1 MVSSVCYFSLEFQKS
16 APSINRLFSLSLHP
30 FAIFISIFHLCSWSD
45 NLYATWNLKPLQ
57 SSIGDCCCCFT
68 FSTLLALQFS
78 SRSSTISFSRSLLFF
93 GRDDQLSARDSAIF
107 HRNFQVWISN
117 EKRNPVR
124 VKFAFLCKI
133 KLWIHN
139 ATLSTCEKIPY
150 EIGIQN
156 WDRIPYPNCSSVFI
170 VLEIFEFWGL
180 DSNEKYGGK

>member
-1 MVSSVCYFSLEFQKS
+1 MKKGRTLLSYIVNSRVYHILTVLTAANLGKLAMLNLALKMISTVCYFLLEFQKS

-93 GRDDQLSARDSAIF
+93 GRDYL
-107 HRNFQVWISN
+107 
-117 EKRNPVR
+117 
-124 VKFAFLCKI
+124 
-133 KLWIHN
+133 
-139 ATLSTCEKIPY
+139 
-150 EIGIQN
+150 
-156 WDRIPYPNCSSVFI
+156 
-170 VLEIFEFWGL
+170 LEIPQFFTEIFKCEFPTKKGTL
-180 DSNEKYGGK
+180 CVSNLHSFAR